1 MYFKNKGKENTKET
15 IELAIKTAKE
25 RNIKNIVVAS
35 STGYTLDF
43 FKDTKDINIV
53 CVAHAYGFMEPGKN
67 DMDDK
72 KISELKSKGIKVL
85 TTTHAL
91 SGAER
96 GISKKFGGI
105 SPVEIIAN
113 TLRMFGQGTKVC
125 VEISTMAL
133 DSGLIPYNEPI
144 IAIGGSAH
152 GADTAM
158 ILKPEYSS
166 AILDTKI
173 QEFICKPLDF

>member
-1 MYFKNKGKENTKET
+1 
-15 IELAIKTAKE
+15 
-25 RNIKNIVVAS
+25 
-35 STGYTLDF
+35 
-43 FKDTKDINIV
+43 
-53 CVAHAYGFMEPGKN
+53 
-67 DMDDK
+67 
-72 KISELKSKGIKVL
+72 
-85 TTTHAL
+85 
-91 SGAER
+91 
-96 GISKKFGGI
+96 
-105 SPVEIIAN
+105 
-113 TLRMFGQGTKVC
+113 MFGQGTKVC

-173 QEFICKPLDF
+173 QEFICKPLEF